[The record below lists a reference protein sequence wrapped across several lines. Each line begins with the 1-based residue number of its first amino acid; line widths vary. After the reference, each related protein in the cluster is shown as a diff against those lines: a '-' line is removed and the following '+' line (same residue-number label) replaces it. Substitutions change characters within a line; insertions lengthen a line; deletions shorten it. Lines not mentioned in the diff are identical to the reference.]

1 VEVVRLVE
9 EGEDHLIGKGED
21 LESVELLPELMVAW
35 ELPWVVVVGPQAD
48 FVVEVESPLVVL
60 VLELPCQLVPLDQG
74 SSWGKET

>member
-1 VEVVRLVE
+1 MVRLVG
-9 EGEDHLIGKGED
+9 EGEDHLIEKGED
-21 LESVELLPELMVAW
+21 LESVELQPGLMVAW
-35 ELPWVVVVGPQAD
+35 ELPWVGAVGHPAD